1 MKRSTSSSLCTNA
14 NCVSANNVVNDLDV
28 SRHNGEHLAA
38 GDSLAQSSPRRSI
51 FPNASSRAAISAG
64 RALLDRPAA
73 SSTRKTA
80 SAKSNNHN
88 TPFTASAATTP
99 LPRLHTEPARLK
111 SCLSSSNVLSSPSMS
126 MKGSTTSLSAQQ
138 NEAFPLPP
146 QRPTPI
152 KRNVSFSHL
161 QVREYDITLGD
172 NPSVS
177 SGLPISLDWSY
188 NPKERVAS
196 IEAFE
201 AVRIRRNSSDL
212 VLSDRQRDGLL
223 NDRTDITFTDV
234 NMVLQDVAAAR
245 LERKMSRN
253 ELIEERQRER
263 NAISMGRRE
272 MRSRRMSEL
281 RSN

>member
-1 MKRSTSSSLCTNA
+1 MKRSTSSLYATND
-14 NCVSANNVVNDLDV
+14 DLD
-28 SRHNGEHLAA
+28 R
-38 GDSLAQSSPRRSI
+38 SLHGGYSLSSPRRSI
-51 FPNASSRAAISAG
+51 FPNASSKAAISAG

-73 SSTRKTA
+73 SSTCKTA
-80 SAKSNNHN
+80 PAKNNHA

-99 LPRLHTEPARLK
+99 LPRLHTEPANLK
-111 SCLSSSNVLSSPSMS
+111 SCLSSSNVLTPPGVS
-126 MKGSTTSLSAQQ
+126 MKNSNPSLLGGNQQ
-138 NEAFPLPP
+138 NEVFEP
-146 QRPTPI
+146 QPI

-188 NPKERVAS
+188 DPNERIAP

-212 VLSDRQRDGLL
+212 ILSDRQRDGLL
-223 NDRTDITFTDV
+223 NSRADITYSDV
-234 NMVLQDVAAAR
+234 SMVLQDVAAAR

-263 NAISMGRRE
+263 SSIAMGRRE
-272 MRSRRMSEL
+272 MRSRRMSAL

>member
-1 MKRSTSSSLCTNA
+1 MKRSTSSLYATNDGLDRSL
-14 NCVSANNVVNDLDV
+14 
-28 SRHNGEHLAA
+28 HG
-38 GDSLAQSSPRRSI
+38 GYSLSSPRRSI

-64 RALLDRPAA
+64 RALLNRPAA
-73 SSTRKTA
+73 SSTTCQTA
-80 SAKSNNHN
+80 PGAKNNHAT
-88 TPFTASAATTP
+88 TPFTASAAATP
-99 LPRLHTEPARLK
+99 LPRLHTEPANLK
-111 SCLSSSNVLSSPSMS
+111 SCLSSSNVLTPPGVS
-126 MKGSTTSLSAQQ
+126 MKGSTQSLTGTQQ
-138 NEAFPLPP
+138 NEMFNP
-146 QRPTPI
+146 QPI

-177 SGLPISLDWSY
+177 SGLPISLDWNY
-188 NPKERVAS
+188 NPHERVAS

-201 AVRIRRNSSDL
+201 SVRIRRNSSEL

-223 NDRTDITFTDV
+223 NSRADISFTDV

-253 ELIEERQRER
+253 ELLEERQRER
-263 NAISMGRRE
+263 SAIAMGRRE
-272 MRSRRMSEL
+272 MRSRRMNAL

>member
-1 MKRSTSSSLCTNA
+1 M
-14 NCVSANNVVNDLDV
+14 
-28 SRHNGEHLAA
+28 
-38 GDSLAQSSPRRSI
+38 
-51 FPNASSRAAISAG
+51 
-64 RALLDRPAA
+64 
-73 SSTRKTA
+73 
-80 SAKSNNHN
+80 
-88 TPFTASAATTP
+88 
-99 LPRLHTEPARLK
+99 
-111 SCLSSSNVLSSPSMS
+111 
-126 MKGSTTSLSAQQ
+126 
-138 NEAFPLPP
+138 
-146 QRPTPI
+146 
-152 KRNVSFSHL
+152 
-161 QVREYDITLGD
+161 
-172 NPSVS
+172 S